1 VVIHEREPVWAQQL
15 PNISETSREPCYRPP
30 PVRNR
35 ICHHGTCRRTGAAG
49 LALTGEAFHP
59 TVLTLWRNK
68 LRASAEPQRI
78 VDAIRAVV
86 AECGVLTGKTRRAL
100 DATVLDD
107 AVARQDTITMLV
119 TQIRRVRKL
128 RVGVRVLARRPVGGT
143 PKRGITFDL

>member
-1 VVIHEREPVWAQQL
+1 
-15 PNISETSREPCYRPP
+15 
-30 PVRNR
+30 
-35 ICHHGTCRRTGAAG
+35 
-49 LALTGEAFHP
+49 
-59 TVLTLWRNK
+59 VLTLWRNK

-86 AECGVLTGKTRRAL
+86 AECGVLAGKTRRAL